1 MKTRQSVQAG
11 FIPAV
16 TQPSITKHLQAWW
29 QAGGGPAGEDLR
41 PHPRQH
47 LQAWWQAGGGPAGE
61 DLRPHP
67 RQRSQA
73 LIEFALISPVL
84 LLLLFGTV
92 DIGRAVFY
100 YDTINHAARE
110 GARTAVRAS
119 SPLPTNAD
127 VLATVTTQL
136 IGTPVTEPCPQGPVT
151 SATPPANAAWLYVTE
166 QTPPSTVEATPPDN
180 APGGEY
186 AVIAAGSCSAVNPA
200 SGNARLQVT
209 IRFNLVLITPVIAQA
224 TQNHI
229 IITAAAIY
237 RTEY

>member
-1 MKTRQSVQAG
+1 MRHPATRKSQ
-11 FIPAV
+11 
-16 TQPSITKHLQAWW
+16 
-29 QAGGGPAGEDLR
+29 E
-41 PHPRQH
+41 
-47 LQAWWQAGGGPAGE
+47 
-61 DLRPHP
+61 
-67 RQRSQA
+67 SQA

-84 LLLLFGTV
+84 LLLLFGIV

-100 YDTINHAARE
+100 YDTISHAARE
-110 GARTAVRAS
+110 GARVAVRAS

-166 QTPPSTVEATPPDN
+166 PTPPNTIETSPPDN

-186 AVIAAGSCSAVNPA
+186 SAIATGSCSAINPA

-209 IRFNLVLITPVIAQA
+209 IRFNLVLITPVVAQA
-224 TQNHI
+224 TANHI
-229 IITAAAIY
+229 VITAAAIF